1 MRKGNLVR
9 LNVAKCFSKRNGG
22 ELTWALGTMDDD
34 DNGLV
39 IARRPTTDKEQRE
52 WRTTPAAR
60 GMNDAGELKLPP
72 QSTMVKLRRDMC
84 YMVLR
89 ARCQVR
95 LGWGN
100 PVPGMVKV
108 LDTETGEQV
117 YLKRELV
124 EVVSK

>member
-1 MRKGNLVR
+1 MRKGNLVQ
-9 LNVAKCFSKRNGG
+9 LNVAKCFSTRNGG
-22 ELTWALGTMDDD
+22 ELEWALNTPHDDD
-34 DNGLV
+34 HGLV
-39 IARRPTTDKEQRE
+39 IARRPTTAKERDV
-52 WRTTPAAR
+52 WRDSPDSK
-60 GMNDAGELKLPP
+60 GMNDAGETRLPP

-89 ARCQVR
+89 ARCQVS
-95 LGWGN
+95 LGYGN

-108 LDTETGEQV
+108 LDTESGEQV